1 MSITMIVRQYVVC
14 YAILL
19 IQIFCLPG
27 IASED
32 LPVQVKVARFYN
44 PSRPDTATTERLI
57 ELMRQDPQLQV
68 TKWGGLSLPGGAG
81 RASVM
86 MAIAGQTAPDV
97 MESWFHIIR
106 NDIDQGFLYPL
117 NEWI

>member
-1 MSITMIVRQYVVC
+1 
-14 YAILL
+14 
-19 IQIFCLPG
+19 
-27 IASED
+27 
-32 LPVQVKVARFYN
+32 
-44 PSRPDTATTERLI
+44 
-57 ELMRQDPQLQV
+57 
-68 TKWGGLSLPGGAG
+68 
-81 RASVM
+81 M